1 MTNSAK
7 HLSTPWLYVFLAV
20 CSVGRVDA
28 QILKCLSST
37 GEAYYTQVACP
48 PGTTAASAQPS
59 STDGGSFGIKRI
71 FVGSFSGKQTGGP
84 GKLSTETLKVRVAS
98 KGAGYVFAI
107 WSPDK
112 GIWNDL
118 PFKVIPCNA
127 ANFFGTQSGELKAV
141 SGACLEGA
149 KSALFYTPNHNLSD
163 FGAN

>member
-112 GIWNDL
+112 GIWNETNDPL
-118 PFKVIPCNA
+118 
-127 ANFFGTQSGELKAV
+127 SDWR
-141 SGACLEGA
+141 SGAHYTVLCRDRGREYRNGYSYIHHVTLLRR
-149 KSALFYTPNHNLSD
+149 AL
-163 FGAN
+163 